1 MHPALFLALVLQHV
15 SGDIDNL
22 RSQDPPAL
30 AVHGTGTTTSQDP
43 YSKPTGRCF
52 YGELEGCICPKGI
65 EPVYTMKRIRGYDR
79 VGSIVCTPRCS
90 EDKDCPPPQHGF
102 GVKAFCASNGRCLL
116 SCSKASELLSE
127 IPVCTASNV
136 SATYTSPEVPE
147 PVGLLP
153 EVCYDE
159 E

>member
-116 SCSKASELLSE
+116 SCSKFYTWCPSSSRCR
-127 IPVCTASNV
+127 PVNIGGSSRYITDIC
-136 SATYTSPEVPE
+136 
-147 PVGLLP
+147 L
-153 EVCYDE
+153 YDQ
-159 E
+159 

>member
-1 MHPALFLALVLQHV
+1 MHPAALFLALVLQHV

-22 RSQDPPAL
+22 RFQDPSAL

-90 EDKDCPPPQHGF
+90 EDKDCPAPQHGF

-116 SCSKASELLSE
+116 SCSKFYTWCPFSSRCR
-127 IPVCTASNV
+127 PVNIGGSSRYITDICL
-136 SATYTSPEVPE
+136 YDQRTSR
-147 PVGLLP
+147 
-153 EVCYDE
+153 
-159 E
+159 